1 MCIARA
7 PSSDG
12 RWNCSWCL
20 LPRGSWGIHG
30 AEGGHTP
37 EFPGDEGLCVTRGL
51 IPGQPCSE
59 PWLETDGMFLHSGTV
74 ETAQEQRKLWGFFS
88 PFCFTIY
95 VQKPFLSSTATGSM
109 WGLQLNCGSL
119 SFFCFLYS
127 KTLQRMYLYS
137 VSSFLFTKCLL
148 HFVVSL
154 SSSSLQ
160 RNN

>member
-12 RWNCSWCL
+12 RWNRSWCL

-30 AEGGHTP
+30 AGGGHTP
-37 EFPGDEGLCVTRGL
+37 EFPGDEGLRVTRGL

-74 ETAQEQRKLWGFFS
+74 ETAQAQRKLWGFFS

-95 VQKPFLSSTATGSM
+95 FQKPFLSSTATGSM

-119 SFFCFLYS
+119 SFFCFLSLTYM
-127 KTLQRMYLYS
+127 KGKG
-137 VSSFLFTKCLL
+137 FL
-148 HFVVSL
+148 
-154 SSSSLQ
+154 
-160 RNN
+160 RNKGFWILPG